1 MLTREWNIDDN
12 LAGALYSLP
21 FLISAF
27 VSPFLGLLIDKIGK
41 RAMMIMLS
49 SFFVIVACVLTA
61 ILVTPDYIG
70 PNWSFLA
77 PLIILG
83 LAYSVYAGA
92 LWSSIPY
99 VVKPNT
105 LGTAFG
111 LCTAIQNIGMTILPI
126 AVGAT
131 IKTTN
136 TEDKY
141 YGYIHEMMLLS
152 AFATVGFCFN
162 IWLYVD
168 DLKNRDGQLDKV
180 PKPKGEGEG
189 DGGLTDMMTSPTTAR
204 KLPGEEIEDFDLS
217 GEDCFVDGAKK

>member
-61 ILVTPDYIG
+61 ILVTPDYIE

-111 LCTAIQNIGMTILPI
+111 LCTAI
-126 AVGAT
+126 
-131 IKTTN
+131 
-136 TEDKY
+136 
-141 YGYIHEMMLLS
+141 
-152 AFATVGFCFN
+152 
-162 IWLYVD
+162 
-168 DLKNRDGQLDKV
+168 
-180 PKPKGEGEG
+180 
-189 DGGLTDMMTSPTTAR
+189 
-204 KLPGEEIEDFDLS
+204 
-217 GEDCFVDGAKK
+217 